1 MLKPLMAKL
10 LIVKK
15 GLVIAVL
22 FLWVGLN
29 ANSQITI
36 KDVNMP
42 NKGDTFMYSLG
53 ILDTAAIFNFLDTG
67 TNLVWDF
74 DSLIPLRQGVYKYT
88 SAAST
93 PYNSVPISRIAE
105 LITDTFFLEQFELY
119 DLYNFYKADTNQ
131 FAIDHFGA
139 SIPTG
144 LSFPF
149 PAIFKIQQ
157 SYSDADEVYQ
167 FPLDYGDRDSSTY
180 KFTFSNIFP
189 PAYFSRSGYRIN
201 EVDAWGSMKTPFGT
215 FNCIRVV
222 TDIVGL
228 DSLNFDTLNIGLN
241 THQREYKW
249 LSNQV
254 KVPILK
260 ISGLVVGDVFVPSS
274 VEFRDS
280 SRNLPN
286 VLTPIALFSADDITP
301 RITDTVEFSNLSIS
315 FRRPRYSWK
324 ITPSTYSL
332 VNGTTLNSEN
342 LSVIFNDTVSYD
354 VELIV
359 ASSGGNDTLSF
370 ANYIRVEKITG
381 IDEFDV
387 YHHSVKYYPNPI
399 SRAKWMTVDGIGNA
413 QIESAEL
420 FSLSGKKVSQ
430 LNVVSNQQGH
440 LLKSPAESGMYILRL
455 RLNNNQL
462 LMSKLIVR

>member
-1 MLKPLMAKL
+1 
-10 LIVKK
+10 VKR
-15 GLVIAVL
+15 GIIIAVL
-22 FLWVGLN
+22 FVAGIIV
-29 ANSQITI
+29 AKSQVTI
-36 KDVNMP
+36 KDINMP
-42 NKGDTFMYSLG
+42 QKGDTFRYSLG

-67 TNLVWDF
+67 ANQVWDF
-74 DSLIPLRQGVYKYT
+74 DSLIPLRQGAYKYV
-88 SAAST
+88 SVAST
-93 PYNSVPISRIAE
+93 PYNSVPNNRIAE

-119 DLYNFYKADTNQ
+119 DVYSFYKADTNK
-131 FAIDHFGA
+131 FAIDHLGA

-180 KFTFSNIFP
+180 KFTFNNSFP

-201 EVDAWGSMKTPFGT
+201 NVDAWGSMKTPFGT
-215 FNCIRVV
+215 YNCIRVV

-228 DSLNFDTLNIGLN
+228 DSLNFDTIDIGLS

-249 LSNQV
+249 LSDQV
-254 KVPILK
+254 KLPILK
-260 ISGLVVGDVFVPSS
+260 ISGLVLGDVFVPSS

-280 SRNLPN
+280 VRNLPN
-286 VLTPIALFSADDITP
+286 VLTPIALFSADDFTP

-315 FRRPRYSWK
+315 FRRPRFSWK

-332 VNGTTLNSEN
+332 VNGTTLKSEN
-342 LSVIFNDTVSYD
+342 LSVIFNDTVNYD
-354 VELIV
+354 VELI
-359 ASSGGNDTLSF
+359 AESSGGNDTLSF
-370 ANYIRVEKITG
+370 VNYIRVEKITA
-381 IDEFDV
+381 IDEV
-387 YHHSVKYYPNPI
+387 NLEYNSVNLYPNPI
-399 SRAKWMTVDGIGNA
+399 SKSQWLNVDGLNKA
-413 QIESAEL
+413 KIETVEL
-420 FSLSGKKVSQ
+420 FALNGTKVSQ
-430 LNVVSNQQGH
+430 LAFVSNEQHQ
-440 LLKSPAESGMYILRL
+440 LLKAPAKTGMYILRL